1 MFTLIAT
8 ACVMIKDRH
17 RLTLSEFL
25 AVAFKKSSSKEMC
38 FFSTAKSTLWGYRS
52 FFLTLVG
59 KVTGRALAQTRK
71 TLWSNYFIYCYNGY
85 F

>member
-38 FFSTAKSTLWGYRS
+38 FLSTAKSTLWGYRS
-52 FFLTLVG
+52 YFLTLVG
-59 KVTGRALAQTRK
+59 KVTGRALTQTRK